1 MVFAKAPVP
10 GQAKT
15 RLIPAVGPEG
25 AARLQ
30 AAFLRDVLERHAR
43 PHRRTTVWCSGAHPL
58 WATLGV
64 PLALQ
69 PAGDLGVRQ
78 AVAFA
83 AELAEGAG
91 ASVVVVGTDSPTLP
105 PELVDLAFAT
115 LAASEGPA
123 AVVGPAR
130 DGGYYLLGLRGVD
143 PHVLPAVFAG
153 IAWGTPTVCAELM
166 AGLRGAGGD
175 PAVAVEQSREGQ
187 IPFEVLPFWYDI
199 DTPEDLEALTTR
211 RFLLSPPLPHHT
223 LATLDELL

>member
-1 MVFAKAPVP
+1 MPLFPP
-10 GQAKT
+10 GNKLSSEGGQNAGFQLT
-15 RLIPAVGPEG
+15 R
-25 AARLQ
+25 
-30 AAFLRDVLERHAR
+30 
-43 PHRRTTVWCSGAHPL
+43 RRIACP
-58 WATLGV
+58 
-64 PLALQ
+64 
-69 PAGDLGVRQ
+69 R
-78 AVAFA
+78 
-83 AELAEGAG
+83 
-91 ASVVVVGTDSPTLP
+91 
-105 PELVDLAFAT
+105 AT

-166 AGLRGAGGD
+166 AGLRG
-175 PAVAVEQSREGQ
+175 VEVL
-187 IPFEVLPFWYDI
+187 FEVLPFWYDI

>member
-83 AELAEGAG
+83 AELGEGGG

-143 PHVLPAVFAG
+143 PHVLPALFAG

-166 AGLRGAGGD
+166 AGLRG
-175 PAVAVEQSREGQ
+175 VEVL
-187 IPFEVLPFWYDI
+187 FEVLPFWYDI